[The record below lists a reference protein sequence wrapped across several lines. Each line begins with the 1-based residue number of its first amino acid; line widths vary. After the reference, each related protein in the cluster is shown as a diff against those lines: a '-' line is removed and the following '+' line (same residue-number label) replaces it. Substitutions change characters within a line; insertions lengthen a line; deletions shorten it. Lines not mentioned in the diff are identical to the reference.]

1 MGGAHTATTVP
12 APRLGTGPHLLCPSP
27 DNPLHVE
34 SDSLEPSAEKRGG
47 PETKK
52 KKKDFPSSPPGSI
65 PGFRFDPWSGN

>member
-52 KKKDFPSSPPGSI
+52 KKKGFPQQSS
-65 PGFRFDPWSGN
+65 RFHPWVLV